1 MKKRIL
7 FLMSDTGG
15 GHRAAAHAIEEAIQ
29 YLYPNMFDILI
40 EDIWRGHTPW
50 PISKIPNSY
59 AWLTGPGLLV
69 WKFMWSSSALLKAH
83 KLILPSISPVL
94 ERKAVRY
101 LKLVRPDIV
110 VSVHPFMNHLGLK
123 WLKGAELDIPFVTVV
138 TDMVTIHPLWIC
150 PKVTRCLVSTEA
162 ARDYA
167 IKGGMAPGQVEIC
180 GQPIGLQFTKIIKD
194 KKSVRQKLGLDLN
207 RPAVMIMGGG
217 EGFGR
222 VYDIARAVAGSVP
235 QAQLLIISGR
245 NKPLK
250 AQLEAAN
257 WEIPTRIYGFVD
269 NVPELMGAAD
279 VLITK
284 AGPGTISEAFVAGLP
299 IIVFGY
305 IPWQEWG
312 NVTYV
317 QEHRAGAYSQTPQEI
332 AELVVRWLDPENDL
346 LQKMVVNANK
356 LGRPNASL
364 LIAEKICS
372 LARDKYPV
380 QQRAVQTKV
389 LTLF

>member
-50 PISKIPNSY
+50 PINKIPNSY

-83 KLILPSISPVL
+83 KLVLPSISPVL

-101 LKLVRPDIV
+101 LKLVQPDIV

-222 VYDIARAVAGSVP
+222 VYDIARAVARSVP

-245 NKPLK
+245 NRPLK
-250 AQLEAAN
+250 VQLEAAN
-257 WEIPTRIYGFVD
+257 WEIPTHIYGFVT
-269 NVPELMGAAD
+269 NVSELMGAAD

-332 AELVVRWLDPENDL
+332 AELVLRWLDPENDL
-346 LQKMVVNANK
+346 LQKMAVNASK
-356 LGRPNASL
+356 LARPNASM
-364 LIAEKICS
+364 LIAEKICG
-372 LARDKYPV
+372 LARDKCPV
-380 QQRAVQTKV
+380 QQRAVQSKV

>member
-1 MKKRIL
+1 
-7 FLMSDTGG
+7 MSDTGG

-50 PISKIPNSY
+50 PINKIPNSY